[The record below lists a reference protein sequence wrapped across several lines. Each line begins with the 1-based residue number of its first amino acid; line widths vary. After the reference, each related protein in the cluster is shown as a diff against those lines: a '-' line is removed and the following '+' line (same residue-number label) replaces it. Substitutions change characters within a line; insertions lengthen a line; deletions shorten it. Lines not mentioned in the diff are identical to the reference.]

1 MKKPSRDMDGIKNIQ
16 TEFLEMKTIMFSIK
30 NILIEINNIFGM
42 TKEKISELQDT
53 VKETSQI

>member
-1 MKKPSRDMDGIKNIQ
+1 MDGIKNIQ

-42 TKEKISELQDT
+42 TKENISELQDT
-53 VKETSQI
+53 VKETS